1 MMTLILFIVF
11 YVVPAI
17 GAYRTFRRNYSPGGD
32 WQYSRPNKMDACIVF
47 APLGNIVVTLIGLID
62 YLQETEA
69 RSFFRLDKED
79 IDEEELIDLVL
90 EEELRKETE
99 SYNKWKSAHDRYRKK
114 LQKD

>member
-17 GAYRTFRRNYSPGGD
+17 GAYQTFRRNYSPGGD
-32 WQYSRPNKMDACIVF
+32 WQYSRPNKMDVFIVF

-69 RSFFRLDKED
+69 RSFFRLDKDD
-79 IDEEELIDLVL
+79 IDEEELM
-90 EEELRKETE
+90 EEVLRKEAE
-99 SYNKWKSAHDRYRKK
+99 AFNKWKSAHDRYRKK